1 MKELC
6 FIVNVDWFFHS
17 HRRPLEQRLALIYKT
32 SVIAGNSGL
41 IVDYAINKFEVS
53 SRIPTLRG
61 IYQLYNYVKKL
72 DINVLLIVVSPV
84 MIIICHFLFRK
95 RRKIIYNFSG
105 LGFLRSKSYLLRK
118 LIIFILKIYPVTG
131 SRVFVVQNSDDF
143 NFLNKVFGSKKE
155 FYLELIAGSG
165 YHNEN
170 LVSNALNFSEITIGY
185 VGRIRKDKGVIDL
198 LRAVSELQKNN
209 YKINLVIWG
218 ELDDKRRHGFN
229 KEELNELKEYKRYF
243 KGFNQ
248 NKYHIYNSF
257 NWFCLPSNGEGI
269 SKAAIE
275 SSSFGIPLVLSNVP
289 GNRDMIKDNGYLF
302 EFSNSESLKNT
313 LLHILTLSKKEYIM
327 MSKNSQRMFEQNW
340 TIESVCNKWIKLLN
354 KYDTIST

>member
-6 FIVNVDWFFHS
+6 FIVNIDWFFHS
-17 HRRPLEQRLALIYKT
+17 HRRQLEQRLALTYKT

-41 IVDYAINKFEVS
+41 LMDYSINKFEVR
-53 SRIPTLRG
+53 SRIPTFRG
-61 IYQLYNYVKKL
+61 IYQLYNYVKNL
-72 DINVLLIVVSPV
+72 NENILLIVVSPV
-84 MIIICHFLFRK
+84 MIILCHFLLRK

-105 LGFLRSKSYLLRK
+105 LGFLRSKSFLFK
-118 LIIFILKIYPVTG
+118 KFIIFILKIYPVTG
-131 SRVFVVQNSDDF
+131 SRVFVVQNTDDF
-143 NFLNKVFGSKKE
+143 NFLIKIFGSKKE
-155 FYLELIAGSG
+155 FHLELIEGSG
-165 YHNEN
+165 YHNDN
-170 LVSNALNFSEITIGY
+170 LISNTLNYNEITIGY
-185 VGRIRKDKGVIDL
+185 VGRIRKDKGVLDL
-198 LRAVSELQKNN
+198 LRAVSELQENN
-209 YKINLVIWG
+209 YNINLVIWG

-229 KEELNELKEYKRYF
+229 KAELNELKEYKRYF
-243 KGFNQ
+243 KGFNR

-302 EFSNSESLKNT
+302 EFSNSESLKKT
-313 LLHILTLSKKEYIM
+313 LIQISTLSKKEYILL
-327 MSKNSQRMFEQNW
+327 SKNSRRMFEQNW
-340 TIESVCNKWIKLLN
+340 TIESVSNKWINLLN